1 MITIENLLQNKE
13 IIQASTG
20 VKEVEL
26 EIKRLKDTV
35 KIKSLDVNKL
45 LNLVDSCKNQYEA
58 NVKIV
63 YYGMVEPN
71 LKDNELQEA
80 YKVKTNP
87 YKIVESIFKPIE
99 INLIAD
105 KVCEI
110 SGLKDVENMD
120 QLVQEVKKKQ
130 KLTQI

>member
-120 QLVQEVKKKQ
+120 QIVQEIKKK
-130 KLTQI
+130 

>member
-1 MITIENLLQNKE
+1 MITIENLLKNKE
-13 IIQASTG
+13 IIEAGTA

-26 EIKRLKDTV
+26 EIKRLKDTI
-35 KIKSLDVNKL
+35 KIRSLDVNKL
-45 LNLVDSCKNQYEA
+45 INLTDTCKNQYEA

-63 YYGMVEPN
+63 YYGMLEPN
-71 LKDNELQEA
+71 VRDKELQEA
-80 YKVKTNP
+80 YKVQTNP

-99 INLIAD
+99 INLISD

-120 QLVQEVKKKQ
+120 ELVKEVKKK
-130 KLTQI
+130 

>member
-13 IIQASTG
+13 IIKAQTG

-63 YYGMVEPN
+63 YYGMLQPN

-80 YKVKTNP
+80 YNVKTNP
-87 YKIVESIFKPIE
+87 YKIVESVFKPIE

-105 KVCEI
+105 KICEI
-110 SGLKDVENMD
+110 SGLKDVENMGE
-120 QLVQEVKKKQ
+120 LVQEVKKK
-130 KLTQI
+130 

>member
-1 MITIENLLQNKE
+1 MITIENLLQNKK
-13 IIQASTG
+13 IIEAGTG

-26 EIKRLKDTV
+26 EIKRLKDTI

-45 LNLVDSCKNQYEA
+45 INLADTSKNQYET

-63 YYGMVEPN
+63 YYAMVEPN
-71 LKDNELQEA
+71 VRDKDLLEA
-80 YKVKTNP
+80 YKVKANP

-99 INLIAD
+99 INLISD

-110 SGLKDVENMD
+110 SGLKEVEDMEE
-120 QLVQEVKKKQ
+120 LVKEVKKK
-130 KLTQI
+130 

>member
-1 MITIENLLQNKE
+1 MITIENLLQKKE
-13 IIQASTG
+13 IIEAQTG

-26 EIKRLKDTV
+26 EIKRLKDTI
-35 KIKSLDVNKL
+35 KIRSLDVNKL
-45 LNLVDSCKNQYEA
+45 LNLVDTCKNQYEA
-58 NVKIV
+58 NVKIA
-63 YYGMVEPN
+63 YYGIVEPN
-71 LKDNELQEA
+71 IRDKELQEA

-105 KVCEI
+105 KICEI

-120 QLVQEVKKKQ
+120 ELVKEVKKK
-130 KLTQI
+130 

>member
-13 IIQASTG
+13 IIEAGTG

-45 LNLVDSCKNQYEA
+45 INLADTSKNQYEA

-63 YYGMVEPN
+63 YYAMLEPN
-71 LKDNELQEA
+71 LKDKDLQEA

-87 YKIVESIFKPIE
+87 YKIVESVFKPIE
-99 INLIAD
+99 INLISD

-120 QLVQEVKKKQ
+120 ELVKEVKKK
-130 KLTQI
+130 

>member
-1 MITIENLLQNKE
+1 MNGLVSEIEKKQE
-13 IIQASTG
+13 
-20 VKEVEL
+20 EL

-63 YYGMVEPN
+63 YYGMLQPN
-71 LKDNELQEA
+71 LKDNELQAA
-80 YKVKTNP
+80 YRVQTNP
-87 YKIVESIFKPIE
+87 YKIVESVFKPIE

-105 KVCEI
+105 KICEI
-110 SGLKDVENMD
+110 SGLKDVENMEE
-120 QLVQEVKKKQ
+120 LVKEVKKK
-130 KLTQI
+130 

>member
-13 IIQASTG
+13 IIEAQTG
-20 VKEVEL
+20 VKEIEL
-26 EIKRLKDTV
+26 EIKRLKDTI
-35 KIKSLDVNKL
+35 KIRSLDVNKL
-45 LNLVDSCKNQYEA
+45 INLTDTCKNQYEA
-58 NVKIV
+58 NIKIA
-63 YYGMVEPN
+63 YYGIVEPN
-71 LKDNELQEA
+71 VRDKELQAA
-80 YKVKTNP
+80 YKVQTNP

-120 QLVQEVKKKQ
+120 ELVKEVKKK
-130 KLTQI
+130 

>member
-1 MITIENLLQNKE
+1 MVTIENLLQNKD
-13 IIQASTG
+13 IIEAQTG

-35 KIKSLDVNKL
+35 KIRSLDVNKL
-45 LNLVDSCKNQYEA
+45 LNLVDTCKNQYEA

-63 YYGMVEPN
+63 YYGMLEPN
-71 LKDNELQEA
+71 LKDKELQAA
-80 YKVKTNP
+80 YKVQTNP

-120 QLVQEVKKKQ
+120 ELVKEIKKK
-130 KLTQI
+130 

>member
-13 IIQASTG
+13 IIQAQTG

-63 YYGMVEPN
+63 YYGMLMPN

-80 YKVKTNP
+80 YKVRTNP

-99 INLIAD
+99 INLISD
-105 KVCEI
+105 KICEI

-120 QLVQEVKKKQ
+120 QLVQEIKKK
-130 KLTQI
+130 

>member
-63 YYGMVEPN
+63 YYGMLEPN
-71 LKDNELQEA
+71 LKDKELQEA
-80 YKVKTNP
+80 YKVQTNP
-87 YKIVESIFKPIE
+87 YKIVECVFKPIE
-99 INLIAD
+99 INLISD
-105 KVCEI
+105 KICEI
-110 SGLKDVENMD
+110 SGLKDVEDMD
-120 QLVQEVKKKQ
+120 QLVKEVKKK
-130 KLTQI
+130 

>member
-1 MITIENLLQNKE
+1 MITIENLLQNKA
-13 IIQASTG
+13 IIEAGTG

-26 EIKRLKDTV
+26 FIKRLNDTI

-45 LNLVDSCKNQYEA
+45 LNLVDTCKNQYEA

-71 LKDNELQEA
+71 VRDKDLQEA
-80 YKVKTNP
+80 YKVRTNP

-110 SGLKDVENMD
+110 SGLKDVEDMD
-120 QLVQEVKKKQ
+120 QLVKEVKKK
-130 KLTQI
+130 

>member
-63 YYGMVEPN
+63 YYGMIEPN

-99 INLIAD
+99 INLISE
-105 KVCEI
+105 KICEI

-120 QLVQEVKKKQ
+120 QLVKEVKKK
-130 KLTQI
+130 

>member
-13 IIQASTG
+13 IIQAQTG
-20 VKEVEL
+20 VKEAEL

-45 LNLVDSCKNQYEA
+45 INLVDNCNNQYGA

-63 YYGMVEPN
+63 YYGMLEPN
-71 LKDNELQEA
+71 LKDKELQEA
-80 YKVKTNP
+80 YKVQTNP
-87 YKIVESIFKPIE
+87 YKIIESIFKPIE

-105 KVCEI
+105 KICEI

-120 QLVQEVKKKQ
+120 QLVQEIKKK
-130 KLTQI
+130 

>member
-13 IIQASTG
+13 IIEAETG
-20 VKEVEL
+20 VKEIEL
-26 EIKRLKDTV
+26 EIKRLKDTI
-35 KIKSLDVNKL
+35 KIRSLDVNKL
-45 LNLVDSCKNQYEA
+45 INLTDTCKNQYEA
-58 NVKIV
+58 NVKIA
-63 YYGMVEPN
+63 YYGIVEPN
-71 LKDNELQEA
+71 VRDKELQAA
-80 YKVKTNP
+80 YKVQTNP

-120 QLVQEVKKKQ
+120 ELVKEVKKK
-130 KLTQI
+130 

>member
-13 IIQASTG
+13 IIEASTG

-35 KIKSLDVNKL
+35 KIRSLDVNKL

-63 YYGMVEPN
+63 YYGMLEPN
-71 LKDNELQEA
+71 LKDKELQEA
-80 YKVKTNP
+80 YKVRTNP

-120 QLVQEVKKKQ
+120 QLVKEVKKK
-130 KLTQI
+130 

>member
-13 IIQASTG
+13 IIQAQTG
-20 VKEVEL
+20 VKEAEL

-45 LNLVDSCKNQYEA
+45 INLVDNCNNQYGA

-63 YYGMVEPN
+63 YYGMLEPN
-71 LKDNELQEA
+71 LKDNELQAA
-80 YKVKTNP
+80 YKVQTNP

-99 INLIAD
+99 INLISD
-105 KVCEI
+105 KICEI

-120 QLVQEVKKKQ
+120 QLVKEVKKK
-130 KLTQI
+130 

>member
-1 MITIENLLQNKE
+1 MITIENLLQNKS
-13 IIQASTG
+13 IIEAGTG

-26 EIKRLKDTV
+26 YIKRLKDTI

-45 LNLVDSCKNQYEA
+45 INLADTSKNQYET

-63 YYGMVEPN
+63 YYAMVEPN
-71 LKDNELQEA
+71 VRDKELQEA
-80 YKVKTNP
+80 YKTKSNP

-99 INLIAD
+99 INLISD
-105 KVCEI
+105 KICEI

-120 QLVQEVKKKQ
+120 ELVKEIKKK
-130 KLTQI
+130 

>member
-1 MITIENLLQNKE
+1 MITIENLLQNKK
-13 IIQASTG
+13 IIEAGTG

-26 EIKRLKDTV
+26 EIKRLKDTI

-45 LNLVDSCKNQYEA
+45 INLADTSKNQYET

-63 YYGMVEPN
+63 YYAMVEPN
-71 LKDNELQEA
+71 VRDKDLQEA

-99 INLIAD
+99 INLISD

-110 SGLKDVENMD
+110 SGLKDVEDMEE
-120 QLVQEVKKKQ
+120 LVKEVKKK
-130 KLTQI
+130 

>member
-13 IIQASTG
+13 IIEAGTG

-26 EIKRLKDTV
+26 YIKRLKDTI

-45 LNLVDSCKNQYEA
+45 INLADNSKNQYET

-63 YYGMVEPN
+63 YYAMVEPN
-71 LKDNELQEA
+71 VRDKDLQEA
-80 YKVKTNP
+80 YKTKSNP
-87 YKIVESIFKPIE
+87 YKIVESIFKPVE
-99 INLIAD
+99 VNLISD

-110 SGLKDVENMD
+110 SGLKEVEDMEE
-120 QLVQEVKKKQ
+120 LVKEVKKK
-130 KLTQI
+130 

>member
-1 MITIENLLQNKE
+1 MITVENLLQNKE
-13 IIQASTG
+13 IIEAGTG

-45 LNLVDSCKNQYEA
+45 INLADTSKNQYEA

-63 YYGMVEPN
+63 YYAMLEPN
-71 LKDNELQEA
+71 LKDKDLQEA

-87 YKIVESIFKPIE
+87 YKIVESVFKPIE
-99 INLIAD
+99 INLISD

-120 QLVQEVKKKQ
+120 ELVKEVKKK
-130 KLTQI
+130 

>member
-1 MITIENLLQNKE
+1 MITIENLLQNKD
-13 IIQASTG
+13 IIESQTG

-26 EIKRLKDTV
+26 EIKRLKDTI
-35 KIKSLDVNKL
+35 KIRSLDVNKL
-45 LNLVDSCKNQYEA
+45 INLADSCKNQYEA
-58 NVKIV
+58 NVKIA
-63 YYGMVEPN
+63 YYGIIEPN
-71 LKDNELQEA
+71 VRDKELQEA
-80 YKVKTNP
+80 YKVRTNP

-120 QLVQEVKKKQ
+120 ELVKEVKKK
-130 KLTQI
+130 

>member
-13 IIQASTG
+13 IIQAQTG
-20 VKEVEL
+20 VKEAEL

-45 LNLVDSCKNQYEA
+45 INLADSCKNQYEA

-63 YYGMVEPN
+63 YYGMLEPN
-71 LKDNELQEA
+71 LKDKELQEA
-80 YKVKTNP
+80 YKAQTNP

-99 INLIAD
+99 INLISE
-105 KVCEI
+105 KICEI

-120 QLVQEVKKKQ
+120 QIIKEVKKK
-130 KLTQI
+130 

>member
-13 IIQASTG
+13 IIQAQTG
-20 VKEVEL
+20 VKEAEL

-45 LNLVDSCKNQYEA
+45 INLVDSCKTQYEA

-63 YYGMVEPN
+63 YYGMLQPN

-99 INLIAD
+99 INLISE
-105 KVCEI
+105 KICEI
-110 SGLKDVENMD
+110 SGLKDVENMGEII
-120 QLVQEVKKKQ
+120 QEVKKK
-130 KLTQI
+130 